1 MKDSMVFY
9 ARWLDAIKNLPRE
22 MQGEVLTAIIEYG
35 LTGETTASLKPIT
48 KAMLALVKTQ
58 IDINNKRYENSLKGG
73 RKRKDGE
80 DEENQTQTEV
90 EPKPNQSLTKP
101 KPKPNQTQTEVEPN
115 NVYVNDNDNDINTT
129 TTTPPAGARACEGG
143 KGLPVYNKLL
153 ESSLKSKPWLETL
166 CMNYHMGME
175 RLVALLREFV
185 TDSECRGVDD
195 TGKTLRDF
203 KSHFNNWL
211 LVRLR
216 VENEQKQKGNG
227 GRQGNGAAAT
237 YGQRRDEAAELT
249 AEILARNHT

>member
-1 MKDSMVFY
+1 M
-9 ARWLDAIKNLPRE
+9 
-22 MQGEVLTAIIEYG
+22 
-35 LTGETTASLKPIT
+35 
-48 KAMLALVKTQ
+48 
-58 IDINNKRYENSLKGG
+58 
-73 RKRKDGE
+73 
-80 DEENQTQTEV
+80 
-90 EPKPNQSLTKP
+90 
-101 KPKPNQTQTEVEPN
+101 
-115 NVYVNDNDNDINTT
+115 
-129 TTTPPAGARACEGG
+129 
-143 KGLPVYNKLL
+143 PVYNKLL

-166 CMNYHMGME
+166 CMNYRMGMD
-175 RLVALLREFV
+175 RITSLLREFV
-185 TDSECRGVDD
+185 TDSECRGFDD

>member
-9 ARWLDAIKNLPRE
+9 ASWLDAIKNLPRE

-80 DEENQTQTEV
+80 DEENQTLTEV
-90 EPKPNQSLTKP
+90 EPKSNQSLTKP

-115 NVYVNDNDNDINTT
+115 NVYVNDNDINTT

>member
-1 MKDSMVFY
+1 M
-9 ARWLDAIKNLPRE
+9 
-22 MQGEVLTAIIEYG
+22 
-35 LTGETTASLKPIT
+35 
-48 KAMLALVKTQ
+48 
-58 IDINNKRYENSLKGG
+58 
-73 RKRKDGE
+73 
-80 DEENQTQTEV
+80 
-90 EPKPNQSLTKP
+90 
-101 KPKPNQTQTEVEPN
+101 
-115 NVYVNDNDNDINTT
+115 
-129 TTTPPAGARACEGG
+129 
-143 KGLPVYNKLL
+143 PVYNKLL

>member
-9 ARWLDAIKNLPRE
+9 ASWLDAIKNLPRE

-90 EPKPNQSLTKP
+90 EPKSNQSLTKP

-115 NVYVNDNDNDINTT
+115 NVYVNDNDINTT

-166 CMNYHMGME
+166 CMSLCSASLSRTASAG
-175 RLVALLREFV
+175 ALTTRARRCA
-185 TDSECRGVDD
+185 TSRAIST
-195 TGKTLRDF
+195 TGC
-203 KSHFNNWL
+203 WC
-211 LVRLR
+211 
-216 VENEQKQKGNG
+216 G
-227 GRQGNGAAAT
+227 
-237 YGQRRDEAAELT
+237 
-249 AEILARNHT
+249 